1 MINQYFRRRLTA
13 NTVGSVLI
21 MAVIFS
27 IVIVLLGTAYLKYV
41 DFQRLAI
48 SYDILSGICKYA
60 AHASEVRSLAGNPS
74 GGMNY
79 ESDIEDFYQGDGYEV
94 KTNFELQS
102 SNDVERWGF
111 STTTNFVVIGMAY
124 VYSNEFGDN
133 VIFSEVSH
141 GASSTSYAD
150 WLYITDKETQSYR
163 DTLTG
168 DDTLRFWG
176 PDTLNGKVHSNDKLH
191 FQDRFGDWPVFWEK
205 VSSCSLRFSPANA
218 PQYVEFNAGYQLGHY
233 KLDFPIY
240 ADSVRAYNYYPGLG
254 DTNSAVV
261 SEITLEPDYFIY
273 RTRPATTGSRN
284 QTSFEFPESIFD
296 AQHFAYPPTK
306 ALFIE
311 GEVWITAAKGQLH
324 YNRLAGDSLMLHG
337 FSGQLTIGASGDII
351 IPQDVVY
358 TSSNPDGSVPMSS
371 PDLLGLISEKHIL
384 VWRNCSNN
392 VKITAALGAIGL
404 ADDLDSIPA
413 NRCPNY
419 SSPPYSM
426 PPDSRL
432 GTISVDGINCYNIE
446 NEKQKLTI
454 WGCLIQRERGLIH
467 TSYNGGHRGFVSK
480 DYKYDFRF
488 RISPPPHFF
497 KTKAHGNYYVERD
510 TDDELFVQ

>member
-48 SYDILSGICKYA
+48 SYDILSGISKYA
-60 AHASEVRSLAGNPS
+60 AHASETRSLAGNPS

-111 STTTNFVVIGMAY
+111 STTTNFVVIGKGY

-133 VIFSEVSH
+133 VIYAEVSH

-150 WLYITDKETQSYR
+150 WLYITDRETQSYR
-163 DTLTG
+163 PAGQDTI
-168 DDTLRFWG
+168 RFWG

-191 FQDRFGDWPVFWEK
+191 FQDRNGYWPVFEEK
-205 VSSCSLRFSPANA
+205 VTSCSLRFSPANA
-218 PQYVEFNAGYQLGHY
+218 AQYVEFRAGYQLGY
-233 KLDFPIY
+233 QKLDFPIY

-254 DTNSAVV
+254 DTSSLTV

-273 RTRPATTGSRN
+273 RTRPATPGSRN
-284 QTSFEFPESIFD
+284 QSSFTFPVSIYD
-296 AQHFAYPPTK
+296 APHYAYPPTK

-324 YNRLAGDSLMLHG
+324 YNRLAGDSLTLHG
-337 FSGQLTIGASGDII
+337 FRGQLTIGASGDII

-358 TSSNPDGSVPMSS
+358 ESSNPDGSVPMEST
-371 PDLLGLISEKHIL
+371 DLLGLISEKHIL
-384 VWRNCSNN
+384 VWRGCTGT
-392 VKITAALGAIGL
+392 VKITAGLGAIGL
-404 ADDLDSIPA
+404 LPQPDTILA
-413 NRCPNY
+413 NRCSNGVL
-419 SSPPYSM
+419 
-426 PPDSRL
+426 PDDAVN
-432 GTISVDGINCYNIE
+432 GTISMDGINCYGLN
-446 NEKQKLTI
+446 NEKQQLTI

-467 TSYNGGHRGFVSK
+467 TSYQGGLRGFISK

-488 RISPPPHFF
+488 RRTPPPHFF